1 MKKALVLG
9 GGGSKG
15 AYEIGVW
22 KALDELDQHFDIV
35 CGTSIGAMIGVLYV
49 QQEYDTAYELWSN
62 LTIDDVM
69 LNGIDLDMDIELIMS
84 QKGKYKAFLESFV
97 EHKGAD
103 ITPFYN
109 MIHRLYDPEKFFN
122 SPIDY
127 GCMCVNVSKRSA
139 APFLKKDMKKDTVLD
154 YVMASASC
162 YPAFPMKIINE
173 EKYVDGGYADNLPIK
188 LAQEMGAEE
197 IVAVDLKSVGRN
209 VVKGPM
215 EHLIYIEPQVSLGSF
230 LLFDHERIMQNM
242 QLGYLDTMKKFHRLL
257 GSVYT
262 FPLHDEEAILDFE
275 EEMQEGFA
283 HLKEEIET
291 DKMHLLTEKITS
303 LSLLIGLNKFHIYDA
318 PFTAMLEKAAQA
330 FSFDYHKIYDFQDF
344 KYQLLKVVQAYTPDI
359 QSGLSDSDNIK
370 RLLHNIKDIHLA
382 ELICVNFYYLLKD
395 EKNIAVV
402 WLLATMTN
410 DSFLIAYLLYLMY
423 KQQN

>member
-1 MKKALVLG
+1 
-9 GGGSKG
+9 
-15 AYEIGVW
+15 
-22 KALDELDQHFDIV
+22 
-35 CGTSIGAMIGVLYV
+35 
-49 QQEYDTAYELWSN
+49 
-62 LTIDDVM
+62 
-69 LNGIDLDMDIELIMS
+69 
-84 QKGKYKAFLESFV
+84 
-97 EHKGAD
+97 
-103 ITPFYN
+103 
-109 MIHRLYDPEKFFN
+109 
-122 SPIDY
+122 
-127 GCMCVNVSKRSA
+127 
-139 APFLKKDMKKDTVLD
+139 
-154 YVMASASC
+154 
-162 YPAFPMKIINE
+162 
-173 EKYVDGGYADNLPIK
+173 
-188 LAQEMGAEE
+188 
-197 IVAVDLKSVGRN
+197 
-209 VVKGPM
+209 M

>member
-1 MKKALVLG
+1 MDECLEIVYQAGFLYKHKEIYGNEELEVLERAKDLKRMNYSLFENCELNKSFLFYKVCEVLEKKNNQMDLLTTGWLNTILG
-9 GGGSKG
+9 KKEKG
-15 AYEIGVW
+15 IQKELEVDDWDDCYLSYEYTFLSIVEVYCMTHTR
-22 KALDELDQHFDIV
+22 KQLD
-35 CGTSIGAMIGVLYV
+35 
-49 QQEYDTAYELWSN
+49 
-62 LTIDDVM
+62 
-69 LNGIDLDMDIELIMS
+69 
-84 QKGKYKAFLESFV
+84 AFLEDVSIEMLYQLQGIELMIKEYQSHCKEIQYENLKNILVDLFSDGLHKVEMEYPEEVYEIIRNCLELKSF
-97 EHKGAD
+97 
-103 ITPFYN
+103 ILPFY
-109 MIHRLYDPEKFFN
+109 LLCFCYQKDFN
-122 SPIDY
+122 KEWRAVKNLID
-127 GCMCVNVSKRSA
+127 
-139 APFLKKDMKKDTVLD
+139 
-154 YVMASASC
+154 
-162 YPAFPMKIINE
+162 
-173 EKYVDGGYADNLPIK
+173 
-188 LAQEMGAEE
+188 
-197 IVAVDLKSVGRN
+197 RN
-209 VVKGPM
+209 
-215 EHLIYIEPQVSLGSF
+215 Y
-230 LLFDHERIMQNM
+230 
-242 QLGYLDTMKKFHRLL
+242 
-257 GSVYT
+257 
-262 FPLHDEEAILDFE
+262 
-275 EEMQEGFA
+275 
-283 HLKEEIET
+283 LKEEIET